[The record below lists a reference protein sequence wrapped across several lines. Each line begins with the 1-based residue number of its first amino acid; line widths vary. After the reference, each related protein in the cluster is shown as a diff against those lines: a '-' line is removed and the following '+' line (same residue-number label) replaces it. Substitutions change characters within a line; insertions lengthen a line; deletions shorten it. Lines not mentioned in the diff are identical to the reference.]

1 MPLLA
6 RSELEALVEPRPGPH
21 VSIFMPTR
29 RAAPE
34 RQQNPIDLK
43 NLIRQT
49 EAKLAARGLRTS
61 QTEPL
66 LRPARLLVE
75 HPRLWERP
83 GDGLALFAAP
93 GFFREY
99 HLPLRMEQLAMVS
112 ARFHL
117 KPLLPAFAASMRFY
131 VLALSQEAVRM
142 FACTPVTVTAVAL
155 EGVPTSLAEALHYD
169 DPQNQIQFHSTRSAN
184 TAGRGGAMFHG
195 HGAAAADVKRNLLC
209 YFQQV
214 DDGVRRVLKEPRA
227 PLVLAGVEY
236 LLSIYRAAS
245 SYSGLLERGVE
256 GNPELLSGQELQQR
270 AWEMVRPVYDKRR
283 EIAVERYHRLA
294 STSRQ
299 ATDDL
304 ETVVRA
310 AYQGRVDTLWV
321 SREAHRWGRFD
332 PATDRVELREAP
344 GPEEEDLLDFAAVY
358 SLLNHGTVHVVAP
371 EQVPDEAEAA
381 AIFRY

>member
-1 MPLLA
+1 
-6 RSELEALVEPRPGPH
+6 
-21 VSIFMPTR
+21 
-29 RAAPE
+29 
-34 RQQNPIDLK
+34 
-43 NLIRQT
+43 
-49 EAKLAARGLRTS
+49 
-61 QTEPL
+61 
-66 LRPARLLVE
+66 
-75 HPRLWERP
+75 
-83 GDGLALFAAP
+83 
-93 GFFREY
+93 
-99 HLPLRMEQLAMVS
+99 
-112 ARFHL
+112 
-117 KPLLPAFAASMRFY
+117 MRFY

-142 FACTPVTVTAVAL
+142 FACTPATVTAVAL

-169 DPQNQIQFHSTRSAN
+169 DPQNQIQFHSARSAN
-184 TAGRGGAMFHG
+184 TGGRGAAMFFG

-236 LLSIYRAAS
+236 LLGIYRAAS

-270 AWEMVRPVYDKRR
+270 AWEVVRPVYDRR
-283 EIAVERYHRLA
+283 METAVERYYRLV

-332 PATDRVELREAP
+332 PATDRVELREQP